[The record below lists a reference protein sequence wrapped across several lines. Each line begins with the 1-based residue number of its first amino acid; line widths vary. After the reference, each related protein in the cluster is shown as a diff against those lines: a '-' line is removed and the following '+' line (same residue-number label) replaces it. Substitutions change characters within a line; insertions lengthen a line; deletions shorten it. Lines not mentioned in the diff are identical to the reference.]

1 MKDIVQLIEDDLAQV
16 EQRFEEQV
24 KSDVRMVGEI
34 GRYIREGGG
43 KRIRPALLLLA
54 CRLCGYRGER
64 AITLASVVEFIHT
77 ATLLHD
83 DIID

>member
-1 MKDIVQLIEDDLAQV
+1 MATAGRLGGRGVADLKDIVQLIEEDLAKV

-43 KRIRPALLLLA
+43 
-54 CRLCGYRGER
+54 
-64 AITLASVVEFIHT
+64 
-77 ATLLHD
+77 
-83 DIID
+83 